1 MKFLKQKKII
11 ATIVLSGAFM
21 FGGNLPCAT
30 AFGNSSVN
38 VSVNIEGSI
47 NWNKGADSDI
57 TAVGISR
64 PDPRG
69 MAMAR
74 EAAIMAAQ
82 RNLIGIVQGMQINST
97 TTMRD
102 LIIADDNVNR
112 RITGTL
118 RGAQIIEEDMTAD
131 GGYYVKMRVPIYGVG
146 SSVAAA
152 VFPSL
157 IPSMPQA
164 FNTPNLNNLAPS
176 IIQDVQHAEYSGVI
190 VDVSG
195 LGIAETFS
203 PVIYDINGRA
213 VYGIENLQNDALI
226 TGIGMV
232 SYSNAVND
240 EIAMNRAGNSPLI
253 VKAVSVRGGNNS
265 INKVNA
271 VISAE
276 DADKILLANE
286 KTHMLENCAVVFVR

>member
-1 MKFLKQKKII
+1 MKIFSNKKII
-11 ATIVLSGAFM
+11 AAIALSGVFM

-30 AFGNSSVN
+30 AFGNSGVN
-38 VSVNIEGSI
+38 VSANVQGSI

-64 PDPRG
+64 PDPHG
-69 MAMAR
+69 LAMAR

-102 LIIADDNVNR
+102 LIITDDNVNR
-112 RITGTL
+112 RISGTL
-118 RGAQIIEEDMTAD
+118 RGAQIIEEDVTND

-146 SSVAAA
+146 ESIASAILPALM
-152 VFPSL
+152 PNT
-157 IPSMPQA
+157 PQA
-164 FNTPNLNNLAPS
+164 FNTPNLQNLNPAT
-176 IIQDVQHAEYSGVI
+176 IQGVQSANYSGVI
-190 VDVSG
+190 VDASG
-195 LGIAETFS
+195 LGLAETFS

-213 VYGIENLQNDALI
+213 IYGIENLQNDALI
-226 TGIGMV
+226 ISEGMV
-232 SYSNAVND
+232 SYSNSTND
-240 EIAMNRAGNSPLI
+240 ATAIERAGNSPLI

-265 INKVNA
+265 VNKVNV

-286 KTHMLENCAVVFVR
+286 KTHMLENCAVVFVK